1 MSNQSVAQKTV
12 TITWQEKH
20 EFIAMK
26 IRLEHAVWHLQ
37 RALELLDEQGIK
49 GDAQQ
54 MADLIEQKIEAA
66 RRVA

>member
-1 MSNQSVAQKTV
+1 MSKQSLTQKAV
-12 TITWQEKH
+12 TISWQENH

-37 RALELLDEQGIK
+37 QALDLLDEDGIK
-49 GDAQQ
+49 DDAKQ
-54 MADLIEQKIEAA
+54 MADLIEQKINAA

>member
-1 MSNQSVAQKTV
+1 MSKQSLTQKAV
-12 TITWQEKH
+12 TISWQENH

-37 RALELLDEQGIK
+37 QALDLLDEGGIK
-49 GDAQQ
+49 DDAKQ
-54 MADLIEQKIEAA
+54 MADLIEQKINAA

>member
-1 MSNQSVAQKTV
+1 MSKQSVPQKTV
-12 TITWQEKH
+12 AITWQENH

-37 RALELLDEQGIK
+37 QALDLLDEGGIK
-49 GDAQQ
+49 DDAKQ
-54 MADLIEQKIEAA
+54 MADLIEQKINAA